1 MNTDLTPAD
10 ILAAPDAE
18 IEVALRDAPHEVA
31 AHIWQAGLT
40 PFGWSALARRLSDD
54 CPQGP

>member
-1 MNTDLTPAD
+1 MNTDITPAD

-31 AHIWQAGLT
+31 AHIWQSG
-40 PFGWSALARRLSDD
+40 GEGDRGSAAHGRKDKVTK
-54 CPQGP
+54 